1 MSPEPFSA
9 AQAMAAFNQMND
21 PFGTQGQ
28 QPSTISAFQASPLLN
43 NLNNMFG
50 ATEQQKSSNSAASQL
65 AAISNT
71 PTITGSPFGG
81 TNTRQS
87 LYQQPMQQ
95 VPMQQAAPIQQAFA
109 PVDFNT
115 ALRSATTLF
124 ASSTEPAFPS
134 GNFGNSGRTG
144 SPQMQSAFNAGG
156 NSGAIPLEG
165 KIGIVKL
172 AAGGEP
178 KDWLASEVKDA
189 KSFWTTVTGTAPN
202 VSDQEI
208 AQFIQNNPDTY
219 NLVLLAAAENFAAG
233 KTSPPA
239 PSTPAPSTTTSSP
252 APVDLDA
259 ISVQQPASL
268 AATST
273 SAPTWSTQQIADAGA
288 FIANNLNDPAKIEA
302 KRKEI
307 EQATGRDI
315 SASDI
320 LAAAKAA
327 NLSVSGALADIWSG
341 DKYGPI
347 TTQDYYNW
355 INQGVMDRPEFSGQE
370 AQAAMKS
377 FGISGEDITR
387 ARALDPRFSAG
398 AQFALTTPTYEESG
412 KTGFAAL
419 NQKLRDYIQQNAG
432 AIKPEQAR
440 ERLTQM
446 LAAGTLTGGQALN
459 EYDVQRAT
467 GKTLDELFKEA
478 TKPKPFVPPPPINI
492 PAAPSRPVN
501 KIDVPGIDTA
511 FRESPV
517 RTFNPATGTFQ
528 YTNPTKLTPAT
539 GSGTS
544 WVPPVIT
551 SRQRQLLNVG
561 FRDDITT
568 PTYDAV
574 SNMLYQPAASSS
586 QRFAADRSAQMR
598 ALQQLRTSVP
608 MGSSTFLQLQSR
620 LRSGEFGGVGG
631 RPVDAAALEAAAKGY
646 AAPTT
651 KVATVGDKYFEKYP
665 DVAETYAKLDA
676 AAKAQF
682 RTPSDYA
689 QYHYDTYGRAEG
701 REMPTLF
708 AHGGPV
714 VKKQSGGDV
723 SRGTSSPNTA
733 EVPQLDTEGRLIDEN
748 AEMRSEAQR
757 MLNRLKTAQQESYR
771 RGKLP
776 PGIQRAVT
784 DVMSEEKPPLVRG
797 SVMQAGRDIVGG
809 VVGATPTDP
818 TNPSNLQRLVQGF
831 TGAYLPTAPVG
842 RTAQAVK
849 TAVQE
854 PRATM
859 SAAGQ
864 SARESLKAL
873 GDIPVALA
881 QPNQLGA
888 QAGMVRLGGKESGDK
903 PSSIFTP
910 LPKADAPFVGRLDT
924 FVSELPGPV
933 RKDQFLGS
941 LQGKFRDYEIKRAE
955 EALKRLPDDAKLSPS
970 TLLNQIKK
978 QYDPSYYRTQVVEPQ
993 VNSFYYDMDNV
1004 YQGPRGDEF
1013 PMGVIHLIQSDN
1025 PQSASREVSK
1035 KLQPVINRTYGGL
1048 MSPEEV
1054 TQTRE
1059 AISSVFG
1066 MLTSTDKRK
1075 LAKTWTPYARVNQAA
1090 SGFEDISNELVYPVL
1105 NKEFMEARFKLS
1117 PIVRD
1122 AELAKI
1128 MQRKVEIAK
1137 DKYGVEGLDEHIP
1150 KLIQEQLGNE
1160 VGEEATNAVRELFA
1174 KRRKELNKELRESN
1188 ADFRSVIRDIVEKEN
1203 AKYRGQHAAL
1213 LNENN
1218 PIAFSRFSEHT
1229 TDIPGLGT
1237 TKGIYVN
1244 ELQSDRLDDIRKTGP
1259 YGGNPQKDLVNRLM
1273 PLQEKQAQLLNEFV
1287 RQKFRGAPK
1296 SKLDPVAEELD
1307 AINKRVK
1314 REYERVTEGTYSL
1327 RESFPGMEESP
1338 QVIQQL
1344 MAKNVISAAI
1354 NRGVNFVAFPGAE
1367 SKQAQL
1373 YEKLPNNLRQ
1383 VVKDLGPGFEFR
1395 PVTLK
1400 KPDGQEI
1407 THPAV
1412 VWGPEAAN
1420 RIKQKGVPFKD
1431 GGEVNVPRGTS
1442 TSKQQLDKL
1451 AQISQ
1456 RKKA

>member
-9 AQAMAAFNQMND
+9 AQAMAAFNQMNASN
-21 PFGTQGQ
+21 PFDIQGQ
-28 QPSTISAFQASPLLN
+28 QLLSQGLTKEQANQQSAQAFSAAVQAANPQLDFSKRNLN
-43 NLNNMFG
+43 NLTG
-50 ATEQQKSSNSAASQL
+50 AVDPYQQAEDYYRRYGTGMPQTPSGSVGVDPVTGILFDSPVGAIIASQQVGDGGLSTEKPSVFPGTQSREVNSAASQL
-65 AAISNT
+65 AAMSR
-71 PTITGSPFGG
+71 PQTITGSPFGG

-95 VPMQQAAPIQQAFA
+95 APMQQAAPIQQAFA
-109 PVDFNT
+109 PVNFNNVVPRT
-115 ALRSATTLF
+115 FSPPAF
-124 ASSTEPAFPS
+124 STEPAFPS

-202 VSDQEI
+202 MSDQEI
-208 AQFIQNNPDTY
+208 AKFIQNNPETY
-219 NLVLLAAAENFAAG
+219 NLSLLAAAENFAAG

-239 PSTPAPSTTTSSP
+239 PSTPAPSTPTSSTPTSSTP
-252 APVDLDA
+252 APTYSTQQLIDA
-259 ISVQQPASL
+259 GDFIR
-268 AATST
+268 TST
-273 SAPTWSTQQIADAGA
+273 PQQQADQLQELYTQGVIPSSVDMLRAVKASVEANPTVPSTPDQGWSTQQVADAGA
-288 FIANNLNDPAKIEA
+288 FIAKNLNDPAKIEA

-315 SASDI
+315 SVSDI
-320 LAAAKAA
+320 LAASKAA

-370 AQAAMKS
+370 AQAAMKR

-478 TKPKPFVPPPPINI
+478 TKPKPFVPPPPIDI

-517 RTFNPATGTFQ
+517 RTFNPTTGTFQ
-528 YTNPTKLTPAT
+528 YTNPTKLAPAT

-651 KVATVGDKYFEKYP
+651 KIATVGDKYFEKYP

-676 AAKAQF
+676 ATKAQF

-714 VKKQSGGDV
+714 
-723 SRGTSSPNTA
+723 
-733 EVPQLDTEGRLIDEN
+733 
-748 AEMRSEAQR
+748 
-757 MLNRLKTAQQESYR
+757 
-771 RGKLP
+771 
-776 PGIQRAVT
+776 
-784 DVMSEEKPPLVRG
+784 
-797 SVMQAGRDIVGG
+797 
-809 VVGATPTDP
+809 
-818 TNPSNLQRLVQGF
+818 
-831 TGAYLPTAPVG
+831 
-842 RTAQAVK
+842 
-849 TAVQE
+849 
-854 PRATM
+854 
-859 SAAGQ
+859 
-864 SARESLKAL
+864 
-873 GDIPVALA
+873 
-881 QPNQLGA
+881 
-888 QAGMVRLGGKESGDK
+888 
-903 PSSIFTP
+903 
-910 LPKADAPFVGRLDT
+910 
-924 FVSELPGPV
+924 
-933 RKDQFLGS
+933 
-941 LQGKFRDYEIKRAE
+941 
-955 EALKRLPDDAKLSPS
+955 
-970 TLLNQIKK
+970 
-978 QYDPSYYRTQVVEPQ
+978 
-993 VNSFYYDMDNV
+993 
-1004 YQGPRGDEF
+1004 
-1013 PMGVIHLIQSDN
+1013 
-1025 PQSASREVSK
+1025 
-1035 KLQPVINRTYGGL
+1035 
-1048 MSPEEV
+1048 
-1054 TQTRE
+1054 
-1059 AISSVFG
+1059 
-1066 MLTSTDKRK
+1066 
-1075 LAKTWTPYARVNQAA
+1075 
-1090 SGFEDISNELVYPVL
+1090 
-1105 NKEFMEARFKLS
+1105 
-1117 PIVRD
+1117 
-1122 AELAKI
+1122 
-1128 MQRKVEIAK
+1128 
-1137 DKYGVEGLDEHIP
+1137 
-1150 KLIQEQLGNE
+1150 
-1160 VGEEATNAVRELFA
+1160 
-1174 KRRKELNKELRESN
+1174 
-1188 ADFRSVIRDIVEKEN
+1188 
-1203 AKYRGQHAAL
+1203 
-1213 LNENN
+1213 
-1218 PIAFSRFSEHT
+1218 
-1229 TDIPGLGT
+1229 
-1237 TKGIYVN
+1237 
-1244 ELQSDRLDDIRKTGP
+1244 
-1259 YGGNPQKDLVNRLM
+1259 
-1273 PLQEKQAQLLNEFV
+1273 
-1287 RQKFRGAPK
+1287 
-1296 SKLDPVAEELD
+1296 
-1307 AINKRVK
+1307 
-1314 REYERVTEGTYSL
+1314 
-1327 RESFPGMEESP
+1327 
-1338 QVIQQL
+1338 
-1344 MAKNVISAAI
+1344 
-1354 NRGVNFVAFPGAE
+1354 
-1367 SKQAQL
+1367 
-1373 YEKLPNNLRQ
+1373 
-1383 VVKDLGPGFEFR
+1383 
-1395 PVTLK
+1395 
-1400 KPDGQEI
+1400 
-1407 THPAV
+1407 
-1412 VWGPEAAN
+1412 
-1420 RIKQKGVPFKD
+1420 
-1431 GGEVNVPRGTS
+1431 
-1442 TSKQQLDKL
+1442 
-1451 AQISQ
+1451 
-1456 RKKA
+1456 